1 MWIGVSSG
9 VDRTRTAGT
18 GSGASAPAHRIER
31 RALVGGAGVGKWKT
45 GMTNKNKGCS
55 LVLPTGAV
63 MVAIAAL
70 TFHPAQA
77 RADDLSWLPAQAQVE
92 TAMKTQPV
100 VNAAAARLNAAAAT
114 QSALEAGSHELNSAA
129 AYNAAT

>member
-1 MWIGVSSG
+1 
-9 VDRTRTAGT
+9 
-18 GSGASAPAHRIER
+18 
-31 RALVGGAGVGKWKT
+31 
-45 GMTNKNKGCS
+45 MTSKNKGCS

-92 TAMKTQPV
+92 AAIKIQPV
-100 VNAAAARLNAAAAT
+100 VNAAAARLDAAAAT
-114 QSALEAGSHELNSAA
+114 QAFPPVVSAA
-129 AYNAAT
+129 MTVLARATFGAPIAVATSSFL